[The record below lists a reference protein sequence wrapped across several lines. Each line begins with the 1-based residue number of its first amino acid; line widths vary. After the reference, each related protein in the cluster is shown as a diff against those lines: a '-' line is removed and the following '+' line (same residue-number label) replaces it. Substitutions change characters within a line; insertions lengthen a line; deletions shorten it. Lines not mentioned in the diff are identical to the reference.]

1 MWVKGH
7 KEVKDLEHPSHKE
20 GADKAGTV
28 QPGENL
34 GLWGGRGDLIHV
46 SKYLMG

>member
-34 GLWGGRGDLIHV
+34 GLGDLIHV